1 MGWPGARM
9 SVAEAEQ
16 SPEQKPSPPPTGGKA
31 LLRGR
36 IEIDLGARLRAFEAG
51 DTRVFATLD
60 QRDTNRPM
68 MAYVCRC
75 GVPVRNKPLAALKGK
90 MHKNIL
96 SVVTDGLIPVPGSDE
111 LRFAVVLEKPEGMSV
126 AEALVERGKPFD
138 ERKVGQ
144 EFLPQ
149 FVAALRELE
158 TAGVT
163 HRALRPDNV
172 FFTDAAGETLALGE
186 FITSPAG
193 SCQPPAFE
201 PLESALAMPEG
212 RGIGTMLHDT
222 YALGVTLLSMLSGS
236 IPGEGQDPDELVE
249 ERLTQSSFT
258 ALAARFKASA
268 TTLDLLRGLMC
279 DDISE
284 RWGLDELDAW
294 IRGRRFATKRA
305 VLSKRAIR
313 PFSFESRDHT
323 YDLALAAAFARHP
336 KEAAKAIA
344 SEEFLD
350 WLRVGLQRPR
360 VADTLIEM
368 LGTQSQ
374 SKQDGPNLPGKID
387 PVTVGTILLDPM
399 GPLRRDEV
407 SIAIDGFGP
416 VLAAAFAKKDQKLK
430 TSVMRLLAS
439 DAPKEWIKQRR
450 EANSDL
456 STSTGIFSR
465 LLVVGGSK
473 ALGFGAERCL
483 YELNAGFPCL
493 SPLIA
498 KYWVTELPRLLTA
511 LDDAAATADKSTDLL
526 DRHIA
531 AFIGT
536 YLQQTDPMLMKFSK
550 TANQD
555 KAMLSL
561 ELFAMLQARL
571 DMPNLKNLTRW
582 LGIRLEPFV
591 ASFHSRTRRD
601 YAKARIAVAQE
612 KGDITLLLE
621 LVNSLRNDSSDATQF
636 GAAKTKYAENQAEIA
651 ELATGSKKVIAMGR
665 AMGAKAARLISFI
678 MLLMSA
684 ALLII
689 GVSP

>member
-1 MGWPGARM
+1 M

-16 SPEQKPSPPPTGGKA
+16 SLEQDSSPPSSTGGKA

-36 IEIDLGARLRAFEAG
+36 IEIDLGSRLREFEMG
-51 DTRVFATLD
+51 DTRVFATSD
-60 QRDTNRPM
+60 QGDKNRPM
-68 MAYVCRC
+68 MAYVCHC
-75 GVPVRNKPLAALKGK
+75 GVPIRNKPLAALKGK
-90 MHKNIL
+90 MHRNLL
-96 SVVTDGLIPVPGSDE
+96 SIVTDGLIPVPGSDE
-111 LRFAVVLEKPEGMSV
+111 LRFAVVLEKPEGVSV
-126 AEALVERGKPFD
+126 AKAMVEHGEPFD
-138 ERKVGQ
+138 ERTVGQ

-158 TAGVT
+158 AAGVT
-163 HRALRPDNV
+163 HRAIRPDNV
-172 FFTDAAGETLALGE
+172 FFGDAKGEILALGE

-201 PLESALAMPEG
+201 PIESAQAMPEG

-236 IPGEGQDPDELVE
+236 LPGEGQDPDELME

-258 ALAARFKASA
+258 ALAGSFKASA
-268 TTLDLLRGLMC
+268 MTLDLLRGLMC
-279 DDISE
+279 DDVSE
-284 RWGLDELDAW
+284 RWGLHEIDAW
-294 IRGRRFATKRA
+294 MRGRRFAIKRS
-305 VLSKRAIR
+305 VLSQRAIR
-313 PFSFESRDHT
+313 SFAFESRDHT
-323 YDLALAAAFARHP
+323 YDLPLAAAFARHP
-336 KEAAKAIA
+336 REAAKAVA

-360 VADTLIEM
+360 LAATLTQM
-368 LGTQSQ
+368 LQARAQPTR
-374 SKQDGPNLPGKID
+374 DGPAGGGKID
-387 PVTVGTILLDPM
+387 PVTLGTIVLDPM

-416 VLAAAFAKKDQKLK
+416 ILAAAFARKDQKLK
-430 TSVMRLLAS
+430 TSIMTLLAS
-439 DAPKEWIKQRR
+439 EAPKEWIKQRR

-456 STSTGIFSR
+456 SASTGIFSQ
-465 LLVVGGSK
+465 LLAVGASK
-473 ALGFGAERCL
+473 GLGFGAERCL
-483 YELNAGFPCL
+483 YELNAGLPCL
-493 SPLIA
+493 SPAVA

-526 DRHIA
+526 DRHIG

-536 YLQQTDPMLMKFSK
+536 YLSQAENMLKTFSK

-555 KAMLSL
+555 KAVLAL
-561 ELFAMLQARL
+561 ELFAMMQARF

-582 LGIRLEPFV
+582 LGAKLEPLV
-591 ASFHSRTRRD
+591 ASFHSRTRRE
-601 YAKARIAVAQE
+601 YTRARIAVAQE

-636 GAAKTKYAENQAEIA
+636 KAAKTNYSNNQAEIA
-651 ELATGSKKVIAMGR
+651 ELATGGQKVTAMGR
-665 AMGAKAARLISFI
+665 AMGARAARLISFI

-684 ALLII
+684 ALLFI

>member
-1 MGWPGARM
+1 M

-16 SPEQKPSPPPTGGKA
+16 LPEQEPSPPPPTGGKA
-31 LLRGR
+31 LLHGR
-36 IEIDLGARLRAFEAG
+36 IEIDLSARLREFEAG
-51 DTRVFATLD
+51 DARVFATLD
-60 QRDTNRPM
+60 QRDPGRPM

-90 MHKNIL
+90 MHKNLL
-96 SVVTDGLIPVPGSDE
+96 SVVTDGLIPVPDSDE
-111 LRFAVVLEKPEGMSV
+111 LLFAVVLEKPEGLSV
-126 AEALVERGKPFD
+126 AKAVVERGKPFD
-138 ERKVGQ
+138 ERTVGQ
-144 EFLPQ
+144 DFLPQ
-149 FVAALRELE
+149 FLAALRELE

-163 HRALRPDNV
+163 HRAIRPDNV
-172 FFTDAAGETLALGE
+172 FFAGANGETLVLGE

-201 PLESALAMPEG
+201 PIESALAMPAG
-212 RGIGTMLHDT
+212 RGLGTMLHDT

-236 IPGEGQDPDELVE
+236 ISGEGQDPDELME

-258 ALAARFKASA
+258 AIAGSFKASA

-279 DDISE
+279 DDVAE
-284 RWGLDELDAW
+284 RWGLDEIEAW
-294 IRGRRFATKRA
+294 LRGRRFATKRA
-305 VLSKRAIR
+305 VLSQRAIR
-313 PFSFESRDHT
+313 TFVFESHDHT

-336 KEAAKAIA
+336 KEAAKAIT

-360 VADTLIEM
+360 LADTLTEM
-368 LGTQSQ
+368 LGTQPQ
-374 SKQDGPNLPGKID
+374 STRDGPVLPGKID
-387 PVTVGTILLDPM
+387 PVTVGTIILDPM
-399 GPLRRDEV
+399 GPLRRDDV
-407 SIAIDGFGP
+407 AIAIDGFGP

-439 DAPKEWIKQRR
+439 EAPKVWIKQRR
-450 EANSDL
+450 EADSDL
-456 STSTGIFSR
+456 GASTGIFSR
-465 LLVVGGSK
+465 LLVVGSSK

-493 SPLIA
+493 SPVVA
-498 KYWVTELPRLLTA
+498 KYWVSELPRLLKA

-526 DRHIA
+526 DRHVA

-536 YLQQTDPMLMKFSK
+536 YLSQTDKMLMRFSK

-555 KAMLSL
+555 KGVLAL
-561 ELFAMLQARL
+561 ELFAMMQARF

-582 LGIRLEPFV
+582 LGIQIEPLV
-591 ASFHSRTRRD
+591 ASYHSRTRRE
-601 YAKARIAVAQE
+601 YAKARIAVAQQ

-636 GAAKTKYAENQAEIA
+636 GAAKTKYADNQAEIA
-651 ELATGSKKVIAMGR
+651 ELATGSRKVIAMGR
-665 AMGAKAARLISFI
+665 VMGAKASRLISFV

>member
-1 MGWPGARM
+1 M

-16 SPEQKPSPPPTGGKA
+16 LPEQEPSPPPPTGGKA

-36 IEIDLGARLRAFEAG
+36 IEIDLGARLREFEAG
-51 DTRVFATLD
+51 DARVFATLD
-60 QRDTNRPM
+60 QGDVNRPM

-75 GVPVRNKPLAALKGK
+75 GVTVRNKPLGALKGK
-90 MHKNIL
+90 THKNLL
-96 SVVTDGLIPVPGSDE
+96 SVVTDGLIPVQGSDE
-111 LRFAVVLEKPEGMSV
+111 LRFAVVLEKPEGVSIAAAIV
-126 AEALVERGKPFD
+126 DRGKPFD
-138 ERKVGQ
+138 ERRVGQ

-158 TAGVT
+158 AAGVT
-163 HRALRPDNV
+163 HRAIRPDNV
-172 FFTDAAGETLALGE
+172 FFADAKGEVLVLGE

-193 SCQPPAFE
+193 SCQPQAFE
-201 PLESALAMPEG
+201 PIESAQAMPDG
-212 RGIGTMLHDT
+212 RGIGTILHDT

-236 IPGEGQDPDELVE
+236 IPGEGQDPDALME

-258 ALAARFKASA
+258 ALAGSFKAAA

-279 DDISE
+279 DDVSE
-284 RWGLDELDAW
+284 RWGLDEIEAW
-294 IRGRRFATKRA
+294 MRGRRFATKRA
-305 VLSKRAIR
+305 VLSTRAIR
-313 PFSFESRDHT
+313 SFTFESRDHT

-360 VADTLIEM
+360 LAETLTEM
-368 LGTQSQ
+368 LETQPQ
-374 SKQDGPNLPGKID
+374 GKRDGPILPGKID
-387 PVTVGTILLDPM
+387 PVTVGTIILDPM

-416 VLAAAFAKKDQKLK
+416 VLAAAFVKKDQNLK
-430 TSVMRLLAS
+430 TSVMKLLAS
-439 DAPKEWIKQRR
+439 EAPKEWIKRR
-450 EANSDL
+450 RDVDSDL

-465 LLVVGGSK
+465 LLVVGSSK
-473 ALGFGAERCL
+473 ALGFGPERCL
-483 YELNAGFPCL
+483 YELNAGYPCL
-493 SPLIA
+493 STFVA
-498 KYWVTELPRLLTA
+498 KYWVSELPRLLTA

-536 YLQQTDPMLMKFSK
+536 YLQQTDKILMQFSK

-555 KAMLSL
+555 KAMLAL
-561 ELFAMLQARL
+561 EIFAMLQARL
-571 DMPNLKNLTRW
+571 YMPNMKNLTRW
-582 LGIRLEPFV
+582 LGAQLEPFV

-601 YAKARIAVAQE
+601 YANARIAVAQG

-621 LVNSLRNDSSDATQF
+621 LVNSLRNDSSDAAQF
-636 GAAKTKYAENQAEIA
+636 GVAKAKFAENQVEIA
-651 ELATGSKKVIAMGR
+651 ELAAGSKKVIAMGR

-684 ALLII
+684 ALLFI

>member
-1 MGWPGARM
+1 M

-16 SPEQKPSPPPTGGKA
+16 SPEQEPSPPPSPGGTA

-36 IEIDLGARLRAFEAG
+36 IEIDLGARLREFETG

-60 QRDTNRPM
+60 QQDPGRPM

-75 GVPVRNKPLAALKGK
+75 GVPVRNKPLAAFKGK
-90 MHKNIL
+90 MPRNLL

-111 LRFAVVLEKPEGMSV
+111 LLFAVVLEKPKGVSA
-126 AEALVERGKPFD
+126 AEAVAERGKPFD
-138 ERKVGQ
+138 ERTVGQ
-144 EFLPQ
+144 EYLTQ
-149 FVAALRELE
+149 FVVALRELE
-158 TAGVT
+158 AAGVT
-163 HRALRPDNV
+163 HRAIRPDNV
-172 FFTDAAGETLALGE
+172 FFTDAKQETLLLGE

-193 SCQPPAFE
+193 SRQPSAFE
-201 PLESALAMPEG
+201 PIESAQAMPDG

-236 IPGEGQDPDELVE
+236 VPGEGRDPVELMD

-258 ALAARFKASA
+258 ALAGSFKAAA
-268 TTLDLLRGLMC
+268 TILDLLRGLMC

-284 RWGLDELDAW
+284 RWGLDEIDAW
-294 IRGRRFATKRA
+294 LRGRRFATKRA
-305 VLSKRAIR
+305 VLSQRAIR
-313 PFSFESRDHT
+313 PFAFESRDHT

-360 VADTLIEM
+360 LGDTLIEM
-368 LGTQSQ
+368 LGTQPQ
-374 SKQDGPNLPGKID
+374 GKRDGPTLPGKID
-387 PVTVGTILLDPM
+387 PVTIGTILLDPM

-416 VLAAAFAKKDQKLK
+416 VLATAFTKKDQNLK
-430 TSVMRLLAS
+430 TSIMRLLAS
-439 DAPKEWIKQRR
+439 EAPKEWIKQRR
-450 EANSDL
+450 EVNSDL
-456 STSTGIFSR
+456 SSSTGIFSR
-465 LLVVGGSK
+465 LLVVGSSK
-473 ALGFGAERCL
+473 ALGFGPERCL
-483 YELNAGFPCL
+483 YELNAGYPCL
-493 SPLIA
+493 SPFVA
-498 KYWVTELPRLLTA
+498 KYWVSELPRLLTA

-536 YLQQTDPMLMKFSK
+536 YLQQSDKMMMTFSN

-571 DMPNLKNLTRW
+571 DMPNMKNLTRW
-582 LGIRLEPFV
+582 LGVQLEPFV
-591 ASFHSRTRRD
+591 AGFHSRTRRD
-601 YAKARIAVAQE
+601 YARARIAVAQQ

-621 LVNSLRNDSSDATQF
+621 LVNSLRSDSSDETQF
-636 GAAKTKYAENQAEIA
+636 GAAKTKFADNRVEIG
-651 ELATGSKKVIAMGR
+651 ELASGSRKVVDMGR

>member
-1 MGWPGARM
+1 M

-16 SPEQKPSPPPTGGKA
+16 LPEQEPSPPPPTGGKA
-31 LLRGR
+31 LLHGR
-36 IEIDLGARLRAFEAG
+36 IEIDLGARLREFEAG
-51 DTRVFATLD
+51 DARVFATLD
-60 QRDTNRPM
+60 QRDPGRPM

-90 MHKNIL
+90 MHKNLL
-96 SVVTDGLIPVPGSDE
+96 SVVTDGLIPVPDSDE
-111 LRFAVVLEKPEGMSV
+111 LLFAIVLEKPEGLSV
-126 AEALVERGKPFD
+126 AKAVVERGKPFD
-138 ERKVGQ
+138 ERTVGQ
-144 EFLPQ
+144 DFLPQ
-149 FVAALRELE
+149 FLAALRELE

-163 HRALRPDNV
+163 HRAIRPDNV
-172 FFTDAAGETLALGE
+172 FFAGAKGETLVLGE

-201 PLESALAMPEG
+201 PIESALAMPAG
-212 RGIGTMLHDT
+212 RGLGTMLHDT

-236 IPGEGQDPDELVE
+236 IPGEGQDPDELME

-258 ALAARFKASA
+258 AIAGSFKASA

-279 DDISE
+279 DDVAE
-284 RWGLDELDAW
+284 RWGLDEIEAW
-294 IRGRRFATKRA
+294 LRGRRFATKRA

-313 PFSFESRDHT
+313 TFVFESHDHT

-336 KEAAKAIA
+336 KEAAKAIT

-360 VADTLIEM
+360 LADTLTEM
-368 LGTQSQ
+368 LGTQPQ
-374 SKQDGPNLPGKID
+374 STRDAPGVPGKID
-387 PVTVGTILLDPM
+387 PVTVGTVILDPM
-399 GPLRRDEV
+399 GPLRRDDV
-407 SIAIDGFGP
+407 AIAIDGFGP

-439 DAPKEWIKQRR
+439 EAPKVWIKQRR
-450 EANSDL
+450 EADSDL
-456 STSTGIFSR
+456 SASTGIFSR
-465 LLVVGGSK
+465 LLVVGASK

-493 SPLIA
+493 SPVVA
-498 KYWVTELPRLLTA
+498 KYWVSELPRLLKA

-536 YLQQTDPMLMKFSK
+536 YLSQTDKMLMGFSR

-555 KAMLSL
+555 KGVLAL
-561 ELFAMLQARL
+561 ELFAMMQARF

-582 LGIRLEPFV
+582 LGIQMEPLV
-591 ASFHSRTRRD
+591 ASYHSRTRRE
-601 YAKARIAVAQE
+601 YAKARIAVAQQ

-636 GAAKTKYAENQAEIA
+636 GAAKTKYADNQAEIA
-651 ELATGSKKVIAMGR
+651 ELATGSRKVIAMGR
-665 AMGAKAARLISFI
+665 AMGAKASRLISFI